1 MSIVDL
7 DAIQQLISTV
17 GFPIA
22 ITLWFM
28 LRTEKVIQNN
38 TDTLTQIKVVIDDCK
53 KK

>member
-1 MSIVDL
+1 MEIVE
-7 DAIQQLISTV
+7 ITTLISQV

-38 TDTLTQIKVVIDDCK
+38 TDTLNQIKVVINDCQQK
-53 KK
+53 RI